1 MNTKTEGVIAIV
13 AAMLV
18 LFCAMWDTRVSVVL
32 SVVAL
37 AVLGGYRFM
46 QKDK

>member
-1 MNTKTEGVIAIV
+1 MNTKIEGVIAIV

-18 LFCAMWDTRVSVVL
+18 LLSAMWDARVSVVL

-37 AVLGGYRFM
+37 ATLGVYRFM
-46 QKDK
+46 QKDE